1 MSGPG
6 SGKFFKYGER
16 GERLEKREERKRGQ
30 KEGGKGKRKIDYQDF
45 CFLAKHNKSTSTS
58 TSTSTKQTSVSILD
72 PARLAISARHI
83 ILNLASY
90 RKQNDLRSQV
100 AFLFIISLATL
111 CRSCTTCL
119 Y

>member
-58 TSTSTKQTSVSILD
+58 TSTSTKQTSVSILE
-72 PARLAISARHI
+72 PERLAISPRHI
-83 ILNLASY
+83 ILNLHSY
-90 RKQNDLRSQV
+90 HYTQ
-100 AFLFIISLATL
+100 
-111 CRSCTTCL
+111 CCG
-119 Y
+119 